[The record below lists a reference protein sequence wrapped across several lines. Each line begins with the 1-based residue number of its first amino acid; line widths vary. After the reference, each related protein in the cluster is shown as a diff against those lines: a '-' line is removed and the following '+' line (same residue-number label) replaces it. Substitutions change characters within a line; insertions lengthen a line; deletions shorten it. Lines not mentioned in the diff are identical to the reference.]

1 MKSIAQ
7 ILMDLEEQELE
18 LMRKSFDLGN
28 GEEYREHRA
37 RAEAYN
43 KSRSI
48 VLHELRDAIDE
59 FGKAL
64 TETKGWL

>member
-7 ILMDLEEQELE
+7 ILLDLEEQELE

-28 GEEYREHRA
+28 GEEYRKHRA

-43 KSRSI
+43 NSRFI
-48 VLHELRDAIDE
+48 VLHELRDALDE
-59 FGKAL
+59 FSKAL